1 MVVLVFVG
9 HAKVEADLVQKVR
22 LGQLHAF
29 GFEVVAHIEDQAVS
43 AFAQAGMVVEHAVGV
58 AAVVVEGEAFDQ
70 GGLIALRRVQG
81 HLHARSGAAVH
92 GVQNVCAQSH
102 GALACLEW
110 G

>member
-9 HAKVEADLVQKVR
+9 HAKVEADLVQKVW
-22 LGQLHAF
+22 LGQLHTF
-29 GFEVVAHIEDQAVS
+29 GFEVVAHIEDQAVG

-70 GGLIALRRVQG
+70 GGLIALCGVQG